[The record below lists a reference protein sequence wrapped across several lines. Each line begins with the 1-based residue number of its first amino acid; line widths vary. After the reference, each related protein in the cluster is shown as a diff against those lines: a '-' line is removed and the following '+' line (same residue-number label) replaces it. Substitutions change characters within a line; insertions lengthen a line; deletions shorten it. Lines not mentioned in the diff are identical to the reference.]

1 MEVTVHMRDKFS
13 MNVRSKFRQ
22 LALVTALVA
31 ATSSAMAADRK
42 IMILQSL
49 TGVASFV
56 GVPAVNAMK
65 LLVEELNAKKVFGAD
80 RLVIEVADSASA
92 RAQAVAAVTRAAAD
106 PEILAIMGPTTAV
119 EAIPAASI
127 ANDAKIPMM
136 SFGIALGILKP
147 GPWSFIANQPPQI
160 TMPQLGDY
168 VLDKVKPKSCA
179 TIRYSDN
186 EAYVDLERIFVEYTE
201 PKGIKYIERTGVK
214 QADSD
219 FSAIATRIVATKPD
233 CVILFTLA
241 PSAANLVIQLKQ
253 AGLPASTRLIGQTGL
268 SSSSLVSI
276 GGAAVEGIVF
286 NSDWVPG
293 GSSAEGRAFAANY
306 KKATGTD
313 ADSLA
318 AGGYSHLMV
327 LATAIKNA
335 SPNPTREKIR
345 DALTHTKDVPVV
357 VGSGRYSF
365 KDDRIP
371 VFGSNILQV
380 KNGQFVAAP

>member
-1 MEVTVHMRDKFS
+1 MERPQPMITHTQFARLT
-13 MNVRSKFRQ
+13 
-22 LALVTALVA
+22 LAAALTTVA
-31 ATSSAMAADRK
+31 AGSHAADRK
-42 IMILQSL
+42 IMVLQAL

-65 LLVEELNAKKVFGAD
+65 LLVEELNAKQFLGAD

-92 RAQAVAAVTRAAAD
+92 RAQAMAAVTRAAAD

-127 ANDAKIPMM
+127 ANDTKIPMM

-168 VLDKVKPKSCA
+168 VLEKVKPKNCT

-201 PKGIKYIERTGVK
+201 PKGIKFIERTGIK

-219 FSAIATRIVATKPD
+219 FSAIATRIVASKPD
-233 CVILFTLA
+233 CVFLFTLA

-253 AGLPASTRLIGQTGL
+253 AGLPASTRIIGQTGL
-268 SSSSLVSI
+268 SSASLVSI

-293 GSSAEGRAFAANY
+293 GSSPEGRAFAANY
-306 KKATGTD
+306 KKTTGTD

-345 DALTHTKDVPVV
+345 DALTRTKDVPVV
-357 VGSGRYSF
+357 VGAGKYSF

-371 VFGSNILQV
+371 VFGSNILLV